1 MTSDR
6 LLEEVLKHATIA
18 NHDGELSSMVVLMV
32 TKGNVPEMHLA
43 LSPNDVHQMNTA
55 VDLLKME
62 VLRIIVANTEIGGKR
77 E

>member
-1 MTSDR
+1 MTDR
-6 LLEEVLKHATIA
+6 LLEQVLKHATIA

-32 TKGNVPEMHLA
+32 TKEGVPETHIAINYPDL
-43 LSPNDVHQMNTA
+43 HQLNTA

-62 VLRIIVANTEIGGKR
+62 VLRMMTANAEIGGKR

>member
-1 MTSDR
+1 MTDH
-6 LLEEVLKHATIA
+6 LLGEVLKHATIA

-43 LSPNDVHQMNTA
+43 LNTDDLHQMNTA

-62 VLRIIVANTEIGGKR
+62 MLRMININTEIGGKR

>member
-1 MTSDR
+1 MTDR

-32 TKGNVPEMHLA
+32 TKGNVPEVHMA
-43 LSPNDVHQMNTA
+43 VDWPDMHQMNTA
-55 VDLLKME
+55 VDLLKVE
-62 VLRIIVANTEIGGKR
+62 LLRMITSQTEKGVNR

>member
-1 MTSDR
+1 MSDR

-32 TKGNVPEMHLA
+32 TKGKEPETHLA
-43 LSPNDVHQMNTA
+43 ISQDDVHQMNTA
-55 VDLLKME
+55 VDLLKIE
-62 VLRIIVANTEIGGKR
+62 LLRIITANTVEGGKR